1 MSCHRHKVQSN
12 HVWWKS
18 NRWLLVGLK
27 KLGERA
33 LLLDENRS
41 ATVKVVEE
49 TGAGDGGGGG
59 ALGGVSDS
67 LKDIWG

>member
-1 MSCHRHKVQSN
+1 
-12 HVWWKS
+12 
-18 NRWLLVGLK
+18 LK

-59 ALGGVSDS
+59 GALGGVSDS
-67 LKDIWG
+67 LKDI